1 MLVVCC
7 IVCVFHTCCVPAA
20 CGSHA
25 CCRPAAPLS
34 HGYGPH
40 VSHVSASMPSQ
51 VQTDLY
57 MRLYSH
63 LHRTAMPQCLQSK
76 NSHALLYARPHTCPL
91 TCPHTHPCARLH
103 MSTHT
108 PTRTSTHMSTH
119 TSMHMPARTSARTST
134 GIRALHA
141 CTWARL
147 SFEQSVPRAS
157 PHVRRQARRTCA
169 TPRGAVWASV
179 GAAR

>member
-63 LHRTAMPQCLQSK
+63 LQPHGYATMLTKQKFPRAPLRTA
-76 NSHALLYARPHTCPL
+76 
-91 TCPHTHPCARLH
+91 THVSTY

-108 PTRTSTHMSTH
+108 PMRTSTHVYTH
-119 TSMHMPARTSARTST
+119 TYAHVYTHVYTHVYA
-134 GIRALHA
+134 HA
-141 CTWARL
+141 CAHVCTHVYRHPSIACMYMG
-147 SFEQSVPRAS
+147 S
-157 PHVRRQARRTCA
+157 PV
-169 TPRGAVWASV
+169 V
-179 GAAR
+179 